1 MTRVL
6 FFLCVQVTVEATVEH
21 PFFVFGRGWSSCS
34 PERTRMRYGLHCF
47 KLVVGDICISLT
59 QGQSSSA
66 DSGSSQEREDT
77 GQQEQ
82 SLQTRPPQSTAAA
95 AAAAATA
102 SRSADV
108 TSPLPPSAPV
118 SDQEAAR
125 SETPAADSTV
135 ARSQDQSIS
144 HDDDDDVDVIVDRD
158 SDARQPSDVT
168 TQHALSGS
176 RESANES
183 ASSSTLYVSVD
194 SPGSD
199 SPATGIASTADADRQ
214 TETTAPQS
222 PAKQQQSSS

>member
-1 MTRVL
+1 M
-6 FFLCVQVTVEATVEH
+6 EH

-34 PERTRMRYGLHCF
+34 PERTRQRYGLHCF

-77 GQQEQ
+77 AQQEQ
-82 SLQTRPPQSTAAA
+82 SLQARPPESAAA
-95 AAAAATA
+95 AP

-199 SPATGIASTADADRQ
+199 SAATGIPPTADADRQ

>member
-1 MTRVL
+1 M
-6 FFLCVQVTVEATVEH
+6 EH

-34 PERTRMRYGLHCF
+34 PERTRQRYGLHCF
-47 KLVVGDICISLT
+47 RLVVGDICISLT

-199 SPATGIASTADADRQ
+199 SPAATGIASTADTDRQ
-214 TETTAPQS
+214 TETAAPQS

>member
-1 MTRVL
+1 M
-6 FFLCVQVTVEATVEH
+6 EH

-34 PERTRMRYGLHCF
+34 PERTRQRYGLHCF
-47 KLVVGDICISLT
+47 RLVVGDICISLT

-77 GQQEQ
+77 AQQEQ
-82 SLQTRPPQSTAAA
+82 SLQARPPESAAV
-95 AAAAATA
+95 AAATA

-108 TSPLPPSAPV
+108 TSPLPPGAPV

-199 SPATGIASTADADRQ
+199 SPAATGIASTADTDRQ
-214 TETTAPQS
+214 TETAAPQS